1 MGNLTR
7 RDLLKGL
14 GLGSVVLASGGALA
28 ACSPNEN
35 ETGGA
40 AKTSSQGS
48 SYQFAKRKSDI
59 AGMTQTETD
68 VLVIGGG
75 GAGLCAALSAAEQ
88 GAQVTLCEKTSV
100 LGGATMLS
108 SGKIPAVGTQ
118 QQMDMGENDS
128 VDACVMDIM
137 RPNNYS
143 VRPDLVRTVT
153 EQSKD
158 IVEWTEKHGAVW
170 TIDQALY
177 YGQTAHR
184 MHTTAD
190 AGKGLTDALVAS
202 MSANDAITQML
213 SCEMQGLVLAD
224 DSDDVVGAYGKMG
237 KDELAIL
244 AKNTVLASSGFANN
258 PDMLAQY
265 CPEAVDA
272 FKMVAPGATGEGI
285 LWAQE
290 LGANLQNM
298 GAYQGHAFHGV
309 DNGKTLEQG
318 IANNGGIMVNQEGNR
333 FANEYTGYSELS
345 PHVIAQS
352 DNIAYLC
359 FTDAQVAKSAKYAEW
374 EAEGIVMN

>member
-184 MHTTAD
+184 MPKCTT
-190 AGKGLTDALVAS
+190 
-202 MSANDAITQML
+202 
-213 SCEMQGLVLAD
+213 
-224 DSDDVVGAYGKMG
+224 
-237 KDELAIL
+237 
-244 AKNTVLASSGFANN
+244 
-258 PDMLAQY
+258 
-265 CPEAVDA
+265 
-272 FKMVAPGATGEGI
+272 
-285 LWAQE
+285 
-290 LGANLQNM
+290 
-298 GAYQGHAFHGV
+298 
-309 DNGKTLEQG
+309 
-318 IANNGGIMVNQEGNR
+318 
-333 FANEYTGYSELS
+333 
-345 PHVIAQS
+345 
-352 DNIAYLC
+352 
-359 FTDAQVAKSAKYAEW
+359 
-374 EAEGIVMN
+374 

>member
-1 MGNLTR
+1 M
-7 RDLLKGL
+7 
-14 GLGSVVLASGGALA
+14 
-28 ACSPNEN
+28 
-35 ETGGA
+35 
-40 AKTSSQGS
+40 
-48 SYQFAKRKSDI
+48 
-59 AGMTQTETD
+59 
-68 VLVIGGG
+68 
-75 GAGLCAALSAAEQ
+75 
-88 GAQVTLCEKTSV
+88 
-100 LGGATMLS
+100 
-108 SGKIPAVGTQ
+108 
-118 QQMDMGENDS
+118 
-128 VDACVMDIM
+128 
-137 RPNNYS
+137 
-143 VRPDLVRTVT
+143 T

-298 GAYQGHAFHGV
+298 GAYQGHAFSRSRQRQ
-309 DNGKTLEQG
+309 TLEQG
-318 IANNGGIMVNQEGNR
+318 IANNGGIMVNQEATASPTNTP
-333 FANEYTGYSELS
+333 AIPKLS

-374 EAEGIVMN
+374 EAEGIVMKGASSAELPPPSGRTPRRWKRRSQSIRPPSKRAKDNSNRSHLAQEARWPVLRSEGTGEIRHTQGGMATDLAGHVLRADKSLIKGLYAAGGCTEGFSSRGGAAT

>member
-237 KDELAIL
+237 KDEHRPSIERVRQQPRHAGAIL
-244 AKNTVLASSGFANN
+244 PRG
-258 PDMLAQY
+258 
-265 CPEAVDA
+265 
-272 FKMVAPGATGEGI
+272 
-285 LWAQE
+285 
-290 LGANLQNM
+290 
-298 GAYQGHAFHGV
+298 
-309 DNGKTLEQG
+309 
-318 IANNGGIMVNQEGNR
+318 R
-333 FANEYTGYSELS
+333 
-345 PHVIAQS
+345 
-352 DNIAYLC
+352 
-359 FTDAQVAKSAKYAEW
+359 
-374 EAEGIVMN
+374 

>member
-1 MGNLTR
+1 
-7 RDLLKGL
+7 
-14 GLGSVVLASGGALA
+14 
-28 ACSPNEN
+28 
-35 ETGGA
+35 
-40 AKTSSQGS
+40 
-48 SYQFAKRKSDI
+48 
-59 AGMTQTETD
+59 
-68 VLVIGGG
+68 
-75 GAGLCAALSAAEQ
+75 
-88 GAQVTLCEKTSV
+88 
-100 LGGATMLS
+100 MLS

-202 MSANDAITQML
+202 MSADDAITQML

-258 PDMLAQY
+258 
-265 CPEAVDA
+265 
-272 FKMVAPGATGEGI
+272 
-285 LWAQE
+285 
-290 LGANLQNM
+290 
-298 GAYQGHAFHGV
+298 
-309 DNGKTLEQG
+309 
-318 IANNGGIMVNQEGNR
+318 GGIMVNHEGNR

-374 EAEGIVMN
+374 EAEGIVMKGASSAELAAAIGTDAATLEKTIAEYQAAIEKGEDKFNRSHLPESFDGPYYAVRVTGEIRHTQGGMATDLAGHVLRADKSLIKGLYAAGGCTEGFSSRGGAAYMSGNGLIQALVFGKIAGAAAATESPESATIVE